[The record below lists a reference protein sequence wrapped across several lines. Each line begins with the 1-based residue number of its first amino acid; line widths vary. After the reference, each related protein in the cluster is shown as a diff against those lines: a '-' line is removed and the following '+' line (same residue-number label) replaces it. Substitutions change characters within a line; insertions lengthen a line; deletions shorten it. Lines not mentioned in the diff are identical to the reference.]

1 MGRGTQPVFAVGELP
16 VGQGRSGAPHKSGR
30 PVLGIIQA
38 KKEDI
43 ALDFR
48 YSLSAQN
55 RTPKESIT
63 MPSNHFTSIERGEIS
78 AYLAAGY
85 SKGRIARQLG
95 RHPSSIGREIR
106 RNSVKGVY
114 DPQRAQ
120 ALYHERRKECRPP
133 RKLDY
138 QPLWSH
144 VFCSITSK
152 MTPEYIS
159 LLLPLEFPNDPRMRI
174 SHEAIYQGIY
184 ADERMHCLIKNLVQA
199 RPKRRKRGQG
209 KTRRG
214 PSIPNRVG
222 IEERPQEVN
231 DRSRFGDWEGDLIV
245 GAAQSGYILTLV
257 ERKSL
262 LTRILK
268 LENKEAETVAAAII
282 EIFMDLPKSWAKT
295 ITFDNGTEFASH
307 EKVARETGAT
317 IYFAAPYSSYQRGT
331 NENTNG
337 LIRRIIPKKM
347 SFKGITQ
354 KRLDII
360 ETELN
365 NQPRKKTES
374 QKSKRSLR

>member
-1 MGRGTQPVFAVGELP
+1 MSFV
-16 VGQGRSGAPHKSGR
+16 
-30 PVLGIIQA
+30 
-38 KKEDI
+38 
-43 ALDFR
+43 
-48 YSLSAQN
+48 
-55 RTPKESIT
+55 
-63 MPSNHFTSIERGEIS
+63 HFTSIERGEIN

-95 RHPSSIGREIR
+95 RHPSSIGREIA
-106 RNSVKGVY
+106 RNALKGAY

-120 ALYHERRKECRPP
+120 ALYHERRKECRPA

-144 VFCSITSK
+144 VFRSITSK
-152 MTPEYIS
+152 VTPEYIS
-159 LLLPLEFPNDPRMRI
+159 LLLPGEFPNDPRMRI

-184 ADERMHCLIKNLVQA
+184 ADERMHCLIKDLIQA

-231 DRSRFGDWEGDLIV
+231 DRARFGDWEGDLIV
-245 GAAQSGYILTLV
+245 GAAQSGYFLTLV

-262 LTRILK
+262 LTLIRK
-268 LENKEAETVAAAII
+268 LETKDADTVASAII
-282 EIFMDLPKSWAKT
+282 DAYMDLPKSWAKT
-295 ITFDNGTEFASH
+295 ITFDNGTEFACH
-307 EKVARETGAT
+307 ERVSRETGAAV
-317 IYFAAPYSSYQRGT
+317 YFAAPYSSYQRGT

-347 SFKGITQ
+347 SFKSISQ
-354 KRLDII
+354 ERLDII
-360 ETELN
+360 EAELN
-365 NQPRKKTES
+365 NKPRKKLNL
-374 QKSKRSLR
+374 KSPNEVFKKQRLDQFVALRA